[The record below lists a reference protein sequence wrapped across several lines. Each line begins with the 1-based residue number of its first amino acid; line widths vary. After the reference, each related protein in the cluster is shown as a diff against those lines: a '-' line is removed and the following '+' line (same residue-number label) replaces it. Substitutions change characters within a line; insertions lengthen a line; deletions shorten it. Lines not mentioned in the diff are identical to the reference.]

1 MTLRPEHSDS
11 SIPAVP
17 VTPKALHS
25 LIASIPAKTLHAY
38 LLDNISAAPPD
49 TLAALASFFAAL
61 TPPPLLHCVRCHEDY
76 IDVENGDHS
85 CCVPHD
91 EESIDVDWVGGH
103 GDSEY
108 ETLYFCCSKR
118 VQGEGDRGPPAGW
131 CYEGM
136 HTTDAKR
143 ARFRADST
151 KADNKLDSCLWLNCR
166 NVRTRSSKAKKN
178 AGAGASTSG
187 RAKRARPPADE
198 DGGFEG
204 TEDSD
209 IVEIVRDVDTLSP
222 KTKSKGKSKSKA
234 RATKTQGG
242 NATPARG
249 GQGQPRSRSHA
260 TVHVQVRRTRAI
272 HQRQRTDAEPR
283 SAASSPAGD
292 EKTARGT
299 TEGKVR
305 KRRKVAHTAT
315 A

>member
-136 HTTDAKR
+136 HTVSQVKSIAY
-143 ARFRADST
+143 
-151 KADNKLDSCLWLNCR
+151 LL
-166 NVRTRSSKAKKN
+166 
-178 AGAGASTSG
+178 ASHS
-187 RAKRARPPADE
+187 P
-198 DGGFEG
+198 
-204 TEDSD
+204 
-209 IVEIVRDVDTLSP
+209 DVTIIHIANIYSI
-222 KTKSKGKSKSKA
+222 S
-234 RATKTQGG
+234 
-242 NATPARG
+242 
-249 GQGQPRSRSHA
+249 
-260 TVHVQVRRTRAI
+260 RRTQNVHGSARI
-272 HQRQRTDAEPR
+272 RQRPIT
-283 SAASSPAGD
+283 S
-292 EKTARGT
+292 
-299 TEGKVR
+299 
-305 KRRKVAHTAT
+305 
-315 A
+315 